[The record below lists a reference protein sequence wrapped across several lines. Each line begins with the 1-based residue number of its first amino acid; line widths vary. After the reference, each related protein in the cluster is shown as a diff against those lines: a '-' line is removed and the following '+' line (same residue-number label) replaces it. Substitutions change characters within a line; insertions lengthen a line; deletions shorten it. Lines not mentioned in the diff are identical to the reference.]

1 MPYRYTG
8 APIIPPRAEVA
19 QDPSFLPQR
28 EAEGQWAQIKKNG
41 TNTVVMVHPDRRVVA
56 WDRRGEIQKAWQFNE
71 QTGAIFAALPRL
83 ANANDW
89 YVFNGELI
97 NAKARHD
104 KRIKNQ
110 IYLYDILVCG
120 GIALTGTKYQDRYQL
135 LFDTLAQGREFGE
148 PTIDT
153 HFWRLDDY
161 ISIARIY
168 KSEFVK
174 VFNSLVHPE
183 DEGLV
188 CRRPDGLYTGPKADA
203 WMTKY
208 RRKELTKLY

>member
-1 MPYRYTG
+1 MAYRYTG
-8 APIIPPRAEVA
+8 APIIPPRASVA

-28 EAEGQWAQIKKNG
+28 EAEGRWAQIKKNG
-41 TNTVVMVHPDRRVVA
+41 TNTVVMVHPDRKVVA
-56 WDRRGEIQKAWQFNE
+56 WDRRGELQKAWQFTE
-71 QTGAIFAALPRL
+71 IIAAIFAAIPG
-83 ANANDW
+83 NDW

-104 KRIKNQ
+104 KNIKNQ
-110 IYLYDILVCG
+110 IYLYDILVCD
-120 GIALTGTKYQDRYQL
+120 GIGLTGTKYSDRYQL
-135 LFDTLAQGREFGE
+135 LFDILANGRTFNE
-148 PTIDT
+148 PTPDT

-161 ISIARIY
+161 ISIARVY
-168 KSEFVK
+168 NSGFVN

-188 CRRPDGLYTGPKADA
+188 CRQPDGIYTGPNADA
-203 WMTKY
+203 WMTKH